1 MKYSDWRY
9 EINLVE
15 FVGAAPVV
23 GGVAKGIG
31 LKALGAKALKYGWA
45 AAIAN
50 TLLNRGKQTTKTIT
64 KTATKVAGQAI
75 PAVQKVGKA
84 ISGREKT
91 DSQKR
96 IIKTGGIKAARDRDG
111 DGKLEKYNKTS
122 GDYSEALLYDVVH
135 DYIIAE
141 NFASDTEGANKV
153 ML

>member
-31 LKALGAKALKYGWA
+31 VKALGAKALKYGGA

-91 DSQKR
+91 DSQKKNYKNWWNQSSKR
-96 IIKTGGIKAARDRDG
+96 
-111 DGKLEKYNKTS
+111 
-122 GDYSEALLYDVVH
+122 
-135 DYIIAE
+135 
-141 NFASDTEGANKV
+141 
-153 ML
+153 